1 MGNKKGNITRREQ
14 EPLYTIGKLARKASE
29 RSGLRCTPTMI
40 YNYERL
46 RLMGPPRKT
55 EGGTRLYNDRDLDKL
70 VLIKR
75 LQREFG
81 GSLDETKDA
90 LALVDDPAEF
100 ERDKAKLRK
109 FILEQRRSRKI
120 SKKKF
125 VESKEARKRAMINA
139 ALDLFEKKGYH
150 RTTIADITSR
160 SGTSHGTFY
169 LYFRDKNAL
178 IEEIVETVME
188 ATWRAVED
196 VDFKGVDSMEK
207 VLAMVESFFQIDKRY
222 QRMSH
227 IFAQG
232 ASRNVKTY
240 DKKVEKVYRKV
251 SSPFIEEIEKGIQ
264 SGEFRCSDAKKAAF
278 EVISLVELFRYRSI
292 FKERFTFEKFG
303 PDLEGFQEGRQM
315 EILKTLIE
323 DILAPS
329 SPASSPP
336 NNRKE

>member
-1 MGNKKGNITRREQ
+1 MGNKKSSLTRFAE
-14 EPLYTIGKLARKASE
+14 ETLYTIGKLAKKASE
-29 RSGLRCTPTMI
+29 RSALRCTPTMI

-46 RLMGPPRKT
+46 GLMGPPRKT
-55 EGGTRLYNDRDLDKL
+55 EGGTRLYSDRDLDRL

-90 LALVDDPAEF
+90 LASVDDPAEF
-100 ERDKAKLRK
+100 ERDKRKLRK
-109 FILEQRRSRKI
+109 FILEQKRSRKI
-120 SKKKF
+120 TKKKF

-178 IEEIVETVME
+178 IQEIVDTVME

-196 VDFKGVDSMEK
+196 IDFQGANSMQK
-207 VLAMVESFFQIDKRY
+207 VLAMVEAFFQIDKRY

-240 DKKVEKVYRKV
+240 DKKVEKVYGRV
-251 SSPFIEEIEKGIQ
+251 SAPFIEEIEKGIHR
-264 SGEFRCSDAKKAAF
+264 GEFRCSDAKKAAF

-315 EILKTLIE
+315 ELLKRLIE
-323 DILAPS
+323 DILA
-329 SPASSPP
+329 SPP
-336 NNRKE
+336 TSTP

>member
-1 MGNKKGNITRREQ
+1 LGIKKGGLAGPAEER
-14 EPLYTIGKLARKASE
+14 LYTIGKVARKASE

-46 RLMGPPRKT
+46 GLMGPPRKT
-55 EGGTRLYNDRDLDKL
+55 EGGTRLYGDPDLDRL

-81 GSLDETKDA
+81 GSLDETKEA
-90 LALVDDPAEF
+90 LASVEDPTEF
-100 ERDKAKLRK
+100 ERDKSKLRK
-109 FILEQRRSRKI
+109 FIQEQKHSRKI

-125 VESKEARKRAMINA
+125 VESKEARKQAMINA

-178 IEEIVETVME
+178 IQEIVDTVME
-188 ATWRAVED
+188 ATWRAVESIESR
-196 VDFKGVDSMEK
+196 GDSSIEK

-232 ASRNVKTY
+232 ASRNARTY
-240 DKKVEKVYRKV
+240 DKKVERVYGRV
-251 SSPFIEEIEKGIQ
+251 SAPFIEEIAKGMR
-264 SGEFRCSDAKKAAF
+264 SGEFRCKDAKRAAF

-292 FKERFTFEKFG
+292 FNERFTFEKFG
-303 PDLEGFQEGRQM
+303 PELEGFQEGRQM
-315 EILKTLIE
+315 ELLKNLIK
-323 DILAPS
+323 DILDPS
-329 SPASSPP
+329 
-336 NNRKE
+336 

>member
-1 MGNKKGNITRREQ
+1 MGNKKGNLKRLEP

-46 RLMGPPRKT
+46 RLMGSPRKT
-55 EGGTRLYNDRDLDKL
+55 EGGTRLYNDRDLDRL

-81 GSLDETKDA
+81 GSLDETKEA
-90 LALVDDPAEF
+90 LASVDDPAEF
-100 ERDKAKLRK
+100 ERDRNKLRK
-109 FILEQRRSRKI
+109 FIHEQKRSRKI
-120 SKKKF
+120 SRKKF

-178 IEEIVETVME
+178 IQEIVDTVME

-196 VDFKGVDSMEK
+196 VDFKGVNSMDK
-207 VLAMVESFFQIDKRY
+207 VLSMVEAFFQIDKRY

-227 IFAQG
+227 VFAQG

-240 DKKVEKVYRKV
+240 DKKVGEVYRKV
-251 SSPFIEEIEKGIQ
+251 SSPFIEEIEEGIRK
-264 SGEFRCSDAKKAAF
+264 GEFRCSDAKKAAF

-292 FKERFTFEKFG
+292 FKERFSFEKFG
-303 PDLEGFQEGRQM
+303 PDLVGFQEGRQM
-315 EILKTLIE
+315 ELLKRLME
-323 DILAPS
+323 DILTPS
-329 SPASSPP
+329 QA
-336 NNRKE
+336 

>member
-1 MGNKKGNITRREQ
+1 VGNKKSILTGPAEET
-14 EPLYTIGKLARKASE
+14 LYTIGKLAKKASE

-46 RLMGPPRKT
+46 GLMGPPRKT
-55 EGGTRLYNDRDLDKL
+55 EGGTRLYSDRDLDRL
-70 VLIKR
+70 ALIKR
-75 LQREFG
+75 LQSEFG
-81 GSLDETKDA
+81 GSLDETKGA
-90 LALVDDPAEF
+90 LASVEDPAEF
-100 ERDKAKLRK
+100 QRDKLKLRK
-109 FILEQRRSRKI
+109 FILEQKQRRKI

-169 LYFRDKNAL
+169 LYFKDKNAL
-178 IEEIVETVME
+178 IQEIVDTVME
-188 ATWRAVED
+188 ATWKAVES
-196 VDFKGVDSMEK
+196 VEPLADSSMGK
-207 VLAMVESFFQIDKRY
+207 VLTMIESFFQIDKRY

-251 SSPFIEEIEKGIQ
+251 SSPFIEEIEKGMR
-264 SGEFRCSDAKKAAF
+264 SGELRCKEPKTAAF

-315 EILKTLIE
+315 ELLKTLIA
-323 DILAPS
+323 DILDPAP
-329 SPASSPP
+329 AASPP
-336 NNRKE
+336 ENRKR

>member
-1 MGNKKGNITRREQ
+1 MGIKKDGPTGPAEER
-14 EPLYTIGKLARKASE
+14 LYTIGKLARKVSE

-46 RLMGPPRKT
+46 GLMGPPRKT
-55 EGGTRLYNDRDLDKL
+55 EGGTRLYGDPDLDRL

-81 GSLDETKDA
+81 GSLDETKEV
-90 LALVDDPAEF
+90 LASVEDPAEF
-100 ERDKAKLRK
+100 ERDKSKLRK
-109 FILEQRRSRKI
+109 FIQEQKHSRKI

-125 VESKEARKRAMINA
+125 VESKEARKQAMIDA

-178 IEEIVETVME
+178 IQEIVDTVTE
-188 ATWRAVED
+188 ATWRAVESTESR
-196 VDFKGVDSMEK
+196 GGSSMEK

-232 ASRNVKTY
+232 ASRNARAY
-240 DKKVEKVYRKV
+240 DKKGEKVYGKV
-251 SSPFIEEIEKGIQ
+251 SAPFIEEIAKGMS
-264 SGEFRCSDAKKAAF
+264 SGEFRCKDAKRAAF
-278 EVISLVELFRYRSI
+278 EVISLVELFRYRCI

-303 PDLEGFQEGRQM
+303 PELEGFQEGRQM
-315 EILKTLIE
+315 ELLKNLIK
-323 DILAPS
+323 DILDPS
-329 SPASSPP
+329 
-336 NNRKE
+336 

>member
-1 MGNKKGNITRREQ
+1 MGNKKGNLTRLAE
-14 EPLYTIGKLARKASE
+14 ETLYTIGKLARKASE

-46 RLMGPPRKT
+46 GLMGPPRKT
-55 EGGTRLYNDRDLDKL
+55 EGGTRLYSDRALDRL

-90 LALVDDPAEF
+90 LASVEDPSEF
-100 ERDKAKLRK
+100 ERDKSKLRQ
-109 FILEQRRSRKI
+109 FILEQKRSRKI

-125 VESKEARKRAMINA
+125 VESKEARKSTMINA

-169 LYFRDKNAL
+169 LYFKDKNAL
-178 IEEIVETVME
+178 IQEIVDTVME
-188 ATWRAVED
+188 ATWRAVEA
-196 VDFKGVDSMEK
+196 VDFKGVNSMEK
-207 VLAMVESFFQIDKRY
+207 MLAMVESFFQIDKRY

-240 DKKVEKVYRKV
+240 DKKVGKVYRKV
-251 SSPFIEEIEKGIQ
+251 SSPFIEEIEKGVR
-264 SGEFRCSDAKKAAF
+264 SGEFRCTDARKAAF

-315 EILKTLIE
+315 ELLKTLIE

-329 SPASSPP
+329 PASSPQHT
-336 NNRKE
+336 RKR

>member
-1 MGNKKGNITRREQ
+1 MGNKKGNLKRLEP

-46 RLMGPPRKT
+46 RLMGSPRKT
-55 EGGTRLYNDRDLDKL
+55 EGGTRLYNDRDLDRL

-81 GSLDETKDA
+81 GSLDETKEA
-90 LALVDDPAEF
+90 LASVDDPAEF
-100 ERDKAKLRK
+100 ERDRNKLRK
-109 FILEQRRSRKI
+109 FIHEQKRSRKI
-120 SKKKF
+120 SRKKF

-178 IEEIVETVME
+178 IQEIVDTVME

-196 VDFKGVDSMEK
+196 VDFKGVNSMDK
-207 VLAMVESFFQIDKRY
+207 VLSMVEAFFQIDKRY

-227 IFAQG
+227 VFAQG

-240 DKKVEKVYRKV
+240 DKKVGEVYRKV
-251 SSPFIEEIEKGIQ
+251 SSPFIEEIEEGIRK
-264 SGEFRCSDAKKAAF
+264 GEFRCSDAKKAAF

-292 FKERFTFEKFG
+292 FKERFSFEKFG

-315 EILKTLIE
+315 ELLKRLIE
-323 DILAPS
+323 DTLAPS
-329 SPASSPP
+329 QA
-336 NNRKE
+336 